1 MRDVLVL
8 CPHERDLTAIE
19 SAGLRKRYRVRFGA
33 GDLDA
38 NPDVDPAAILDECA
52 DIAAD
57 GVVATKDRSALLAAL
72 LAERRG
78 LPGPTPAA
86 VLACQLKPRSREI
99 QRRVCPE
106 ATPPFA
112 RLDGR
117 PPDFPPPWFVKPVVG
132 RLSQEARRAD
142 GPDDLAAL
150 SELKSY
156 RTGYARIAALG
167 GVDESEVHG
176 FLVERL
182 VVGDEVTL
190 EGFVHRGRV
199 TTIGLTD
206 SVKYPGTN
214 SFQRFEYPSA
224 LPEERQ
230 RELRAVAERLVPALG
245 FDGGFFNI
253 EFMLQEEGPAQIIE
267 VNGRIASQF
276 HALVQAVEGRSTYAA
291 LFALACGEDPGWA
304 PAPAR
309 GVAIS
314 YVLRVFED
322 AFVARAPEPAPGL
335 EVLVRPGLRLSE
347 QGLNDTASYRL
358 GILYEWGETRERA
371 VERARAR
378 AAELDFELVRGDGR

>member
-142 GPDDLAAL
+142 GPDDLAAPRWAA
-150 SELKSY
+150 ST
-156 RTGYARIAALG
+156 RARCTAFSSSASWSATRSRSKASSIAAG
-167 GVDESEVHG
+167 
-176 FLVERL
+176 
-182 VVGDEVTL
+182 
-190 EGFVHRGRV
+190 
-199 TTIGLTD
+199 
-206 SVKYPGTN
+206 
-214 SFQRFEYPSA
+214 
-224 LPEERQ
+224 
-230 RELRAVAERLVPALG
+230 
-245 FDGGFFNI
+245 
-253 EFMLQEEGPAQIIE
+253 
-267 VNGRIASQF
+267 
-276 HALVQAVEGRSTYAA
+276 
-291 LFALACGEDPGWA
+291 
-304 PAPAR
+304 
-309 GVAIS
+309 
-314 YVLRVFED
+314 
-322 AFVARAPEPAPGL
+322 
-335 EVLVRPGLRLSE
+335 
-347 QGLNDTASYRL
+347 
-358 GILYEWGETRERA
+358 
-371 VERARAR
+371 
-378 AAELDFELVRGDGR
+378 